1 MIETAQTNPNV
12 ALPFFQL
19 DSSEEKAK
27 LLHRL
32 LLDLSKNTLE
42 KEAKWAYRSTADFFR
57 ERLFGVT
64 ETQIK
69 LRITGALE
77 EYFDGETYRPLE
89 IDNLAEITGIAEEK
103 LLPVLEKLVADGTLI
118 RGRRRRWQEMG
129 KHYNP
134 IYKLNEENRA
144 GKRRKNG

>member
-1 MIETAQTNPNV
+1 MLEVLRTNV

-19 DSSEEKAK
+19 DLPDDKAK

-32 LLDLSKNTLE
+32 LLDLAKDTSE
-42 KEAKWAYRSTADFFR
+42 KEAKWAFRSTADFFR
-57 ERLFGVT
+57 EKFFGPT

-69 LRITGALE
+69 LHITGVLE

-89 IDNLAEITGIAEEK
+89 IDNLAELTGIAEEK
-103 LLPVLEKLVADGTLI
+103 LLPVLNKLVADGTILQ
-118 RGRRRRWQEMG
+118 GRRRRWQEAG

-134 IYKLNEENRA
+134 LYKLNEE
-144 GKRRKNG
+144 KPVKSRRRNG